1 MNVVTRVLVTLGALV
16 LLSSLS
22 AGAQAKSS
30 PSGLFVFSRTT
41 APPQEAVIISTARAG
56 EFSRR
61 DRVSLYLVPRAIA
74 RDVGSAA
81 DERITAVGSL
91 RTDRRGQGSLRVRVP
106 DVAPGQY
113 LVGRSCPRCKK
124 RIHRRFAVLQPA
136 KEIPVLIR
144 SRMAL
149 RVDDVRRCNTAYSEA
164 FLNRFFSAF
173 NSASAQIAQFF
184 VPEDRWIWWR
194 DPNNMADPVPYGA
207 LESYLRTLHA
217 SGIRLGLQSLSFTGY
232 RAAPRL
238 GEFGLRLDRG
248 DQPAGNGKVAIDCGT
263 GLLALV
269 TIDSW

>member
-1 MNVVTRVLVTLGALV
+1 MVTRWIVIFGALF
-16 LLSSLS
+16 LLSSLG

-30 PSGLFVFSRTT
+30 PTGLFVFSRGS
-41 APPQEAVIISTARAG
+41 APPQDAVMISTARAG
-56 EFSRR
+56 EFSRQ
-61 DRVSLYLVPRAIA
+61 DRVSLYLVPRAVA
-74 RDVGSAA
+74 RDVNSAA
-81 DERITAVGSL
+81 DDRITALGSL
-91 RTDRRGQGSLRVRVP
+91 RTDNRGRGTLRVRVP
-106 DVAPGQY
+106 DIAPGAY

-124 RIHRRFAVLQPA
+124 RIHRRFTVLQPTR
-136 KEIPVLIR
+136 EIPVLIR

-149 RVDDVRRCNTAYSEA
+149 RVEDVRKCNSAYSEA
-164 FLNRFFSAF
+164 LLDRFFSAF
-173 NSASAQIAQFF
+173 NSGSAQIAQFF

-194 DPNNMADPVPYGA
+194 DPNNMAEPVPYGA

-217 SGIRLGLQSLSFTGY
+217 SGTRLELQSLNFTGY
-232 RAAPRL
+232 RASPRL